1 MPKGNEER
9 LRAKR
14 PDDISDELPDG
25 SVKLFTK
32 VLGPTVDGEA
42 ARLLIEGDRL
52 SLEYLGKMILA
63 QAAFPLDCHYGISP
77 RTAGRAFFKRGAR
90 VGIVIHRLPC
100 MSPEIKGSKNS
111 GTGKGPKKARAAG
124 TKHTSVGGS
133 AKATSPGSWN
143 VKPASR

>member
-77 RTAGRAFFKRGAR
+77 RTAGRAFFKRGAK

-100 MSPEIKGSKNS
+100 MSSEIKGSKNS
-111 GTGKGPKKARAAG
+111 RTGKGRKKQGLPERSTRASEGARKRRIPG
-124 TKHTSVGGS
+124 VGM
-133 AKATSPGSWN
+133 
-143 VKPASR
+143 